1 MPWELP
7 KRKRGQSKS
16 SSGVGRLAVGG
27 VVVLGAA
34 GIITVGALSIRAAAT
49 SGSTTENDLVVPA
62 LIGTAVPL
70 LVLALGWLRLRRRMT
85 AIVLAFTLGLGTNVV
100 YLAHATPAAAV
111 TDNSGVFTFQS
122 TTPASAYGAG
132 YQNMVQ
138 HYTPSSGTATTCPPA
153 AGANWM
159 CTFNSDSY
167 SAGQSIPSG
176 STAQADL
183 YLENTNKVAFVGATV
198 AYIQNTASTTLNKP
212 SGLHTNDVMLAG
224 FGVRGGSGTTVT
236 APDATWN
243 ALTRIDNSTTIS
255 IVTFWHAVTNV
266 ASEPAS
272 YAFTFGGNV
281 KGGAGLGAYSGVD
294 NDAPIDQKAEQT
306 TPSGTSHTALSVT
319 TGAAN
324 TMLVTLH
331 GVAATSGGI
340 SGWTPPGGMTE
351 RVDSGSNTGSTASN
365 ALFEMN
371 DLLVAASGTAT
382 GAETATS
389 LASAV
394 GATKTITLKP
404 PATART
410 CTVTAAVKKQSPIWL
425 RSTATATVENG
436 NSISVNKPAG
446 AQQNDVLVMVVG
458 FNLSGTFTPPSN
470 FTEIDWTSFIWAGS
484 HVVGASDAG
493 PYTFSVVTA
502 KGMVAWIGAYAG
514 VDTANPV
521 DPTHPHTSTRGTSHS
536 TNTSTP
542 MSTANAYELVI
553 AAFQVQVDATWT
565 PPADMLEL
573 ADFKNATGKIV
584 TVGINH
590 ALQSQAGLPIVETAT
605 SSVSGSGTNL
615 IFALNPLSSNTTSL
629 GSTTVSVSSPSGPTL
644 LSTGALALASTNF
657 AAGDHLILDISVPD
671 DPNGCPAVR
680 VSYDSTGQPS
690 KLTIAATIVPEG
702 VLGLLLLA
710 PVLPLAARWWKR
722 RRP

>member
-1 MPWELP
+1 MEAETVV
-7 KRKRGQSKS
+7 RMR
-16 SSGVGRLAVGG
+16 VGG
-27 VVVLGAA
+27 VK
-34 GIITVGALSIRAAAT
+34 
-49 SGSTTENDLVVPA
+49 LVVVASMAGLALVGLGLRSFGIAESSGLASPLTEILPFVVGVWIPLFA
-62 LIGTAVPL
+62 LIYACMRNRVAV
-70 LVLALGWLRLRRRMT
+70 V
-85 AIVLAFTLGLGTNVV
+85 VLAFCVGLSVNVV
-100 YLAHATPAAAV
+100 FLTHATPAAAV

-183 YLENTNKVAFVGATV
+183 YLENTNKVAFVGATN
-198 AYIQNTASTTLNKP
+198 AFIQNTASTTLNKP

-224 FGVRGGSGTTVT
+224 FAVRGGSGTTIT

-243 ALTRIDNSTTIS
+243 AVTRIDNGTTIS

-272 YAFTFGGNV
+272 YVFTFGGSV
-281 KGGAGLGAYSGVD
+281 KGGAGLVAYSGVD
-294 NDAPIDQKAEQT
+294 NAAPIDQQAEQT

-340 SGWTPPGGMTE
+340 SGWTPPSGMTE
-351 RVDSGSNTGSTASN
+351 RVDSGSNTGSNASN

-394 GATKTITLKP
+394 GATKTITLKT

-458 FNLSGTFTPPSN
+458 FNLSGTFTPPTE

-484 HVVGASDAG
+484 HVVGASDPG

-502 KGMVAWIGAYAG
+502 KGMVAWIGAYVG

-521 DPTHPHTSTRGTSHS
+521 DPTHPHTSTSGTSHS

-573 ADFKNATGKIV
+573 ADFKNATGTIV

-644 LSTGALALASTNF
+644 VSTGAFALASTNF

-671 DPNGCPAVR
+671 DPNNCPAVR

>member
-1 MPWELP
+1 MTRRFTGFSVL
-7 KRKRGQSKS
+7 
-16 SSGVGRLAVGG
+16 VGLALLVVGG
-27 VVVLGAA
+27 RAMM
-34 GIITVGALSIRAAAT
+34 ITDSSPLVPRAALIIAFVFGLWIPMAVLLFAIRRQRIAT
-49 SGSTTENDLVVPA
+49 V
-62 LIGTAVPL
+62 
-70 LVLALGWLRLRRRMT
+70 
-85 AIVLAFTLGLGTNVV
+85 VLAFCVGLSVNVLF
-100 YLAHATPAAAV
+100 LAHATPAAAV

-132 YQNMVQ
+132 YLNMVQ

-159 CTFNSDSY
+159 CTFNSDSF

-176 STAQADL
+176 GTAQADL
-183 YLENTNKVAFVGATV
+183 YLENVNKVAFVGATV

-255 IVTFWHAVTNV
+255 IVTFWHSVTDA

-272 YAFTFGGNV
+272 YAFTFNGNV
-281 KGGAGLGAYSGVD
+281 KGGAGLVAYSGVD
-294 NDAPIDQKAEQT
+294 NAAPIDQQAQQT
-306 TPSGTSHTALSVT
+306 TPSGTTHAAPSVT

-331 GVAATSGGI
+331 TVAATAGGI
-340 SGWTPPGGMTE
+340 SGWTPPSGMTE
-351 RVDSGSNTGSTASN
+351 RVDSGSNTGSNASN

-371 DLLVAASGTAT
+371 DVLVAASGTAT

-425 RSTATATVENG
+425 RSVATGESTTTALTMNQPVGTQ
-436 NSISVNKPAG
+436 P
-446 AQQNDVLVMVVG
+446 NDVLVMVVAFTAG
-458 FNLSGTFTPPSN
+458 GTFTPPPE
-470 FTEIDWTSFIWAGS
+470 FTQFDWTSFIWAGW
-484 HVVGASDAG
+484 HVVGASDPG
-493 PYTFSVVTA
+493 PYTFNWVSPQS
-502 KGMVAWIGAYAG
+502 MIGWMGSYVG
-514 VDTANPV
+514 VDTASPA
-521 DPTHPHTSTRGTSHS
+521 DPAHPKTSTSGTSHS
-536 TNTSTP
+536 TNTNTP
-542 MSTANAYELVI
+542 MSTATPYEMLI
-553 AAFQVQVDATWT
+553 AAFQIQADAAWT
-565 PPADMLEL
+565 APADMLEV
-573 ADFKNATGKIV
+573 ADFKDSAALFV
-584 TVGINH
+584 TLGISD
-590 ALQSQAGLPIVETAT
+590 ALQPQATTSIVKTAT

-615 IFALNPLSSNTTSL
+615 IFALKPLSSNTTSL
-629 GSTTVSVSSPSGPTL
+629 GSTTVSISSPSGPTL
-644 LSTGALALASTNF
+644 VSTGPFALASTDF

-671 DPNGCPAVR
+671 DPNNCPAVR

-690 KLTIAATIVPEG
+690 KLTLATIVSEG
-702 VLGLLLLA
+702 IVGLLLLA
-710 PVLPLAARWWKR
+710 PALPLGLRSRKR

>member
-1 MPWELP
+1 M
-7 KRKRGQSKS
+7 RVRGVKLVVVASMAGLALVGLGLRSFGIAES
-16 SSGVGRLAVGG
+16 SRLASPLTEILAFVVGVWIPLFALIYACVRNRVA
-27 VVVLGAA
+27 VVVLAFC
-34 GIITVGALSIRAAAT
+34 VGLSV
-49 SGSTTENDLVVPA
+49 NLVF
-62 LIGTAVPL
+62 LT
-70 LVLALGWLRLRRRMT
+70 
-85 AIVLAFTLGLGTNVV
+85 
-100 YLAHATPAAAV
+100 HATPAAAV

-122 TTPASAYGAG
+122 TTPASAYAAG

-138 HYTPSSGTATTCPPA
+138 HYTPSSGTATTCPSA

-159 CTFNSDSY
+159 CTFNSDSF
-167 SAGQSIPSG
+167 SAGQTIPSG

-272 YAFTFGGNV
+272 YTFTFGGNV
-281 KGGAGLGAYSGVD
+281 KGGAGLVAYSGVD
-294 NDAPIDQKAEQT
+294 NAAPIDQQAEQT

-340 SGWTPPGGMTE
+340 SGWTPPSGMTE
-351 RVDSGSNTGSTASN
+351 RVDSGSNTGSNASN

-371 DLLVAASGTAT
+371 DLLIAASGTAT

-404 PATART
+404 PAIART
-410 CTVTAAVKKQSPIWL
+410 CTVAAAVKKQNPIWL

-458 FNLSGTFTPPSN
+458 FNLSGTFTPPAD

-484 HVVGASDAG
+484 HVVGASDPG

-502 KGMVAWIGAYAG
+502 KGMVAWIGAYVG

-521 DPTHPHTSTRGTSHS
+521 DPTHPHTSTSGTSHS

-573 ADFKNATGKIV
+573 ADFKNATGTIV

-590 ALQSQAGLPIVETAT
+590 ALQSQAGVPIVKTAT
-605 SSVSGSGTNL
+605 SSVSGSSTNL

-629 GSTTVSVSSPSGPTL
+629 GSTSVSVSSPSGPTL
-644 LSTGALALASTNF
+644 VSTGPFALAATDF
-657 AAGDHLILDISVPD
+657 ADGDHLILDISVPD
-671 DPNGCPAVR
+671 DPNNCPAVR

-690 KLTIAATIVPEG
+690 KLTLATSVSEG

-710 PVLPLAARWWKR
+710 PALPLGARWWKR
-722 RRP
+722 RRA

>member
-1 MPWELP
+1 MEAEAAV
-7 KRKRGQSKS
+7 RMR
-16 SSGVGRLAVGG
+16 VGG
-27 VVVLGAA
+27 VK
-34 GIITVGALSIRAAAT
+34 
-49 SGSTTENDLVVPA
+49 LVVVASMAGLALVGLGLRSFGIAESSGLASPLTEILPFVVGVWIPLFA
-62 LIGTAVPL
+62 LIYACMRNRVAV
-70 LVLALGWLRLRRRMT
+70 V
-85 AIVLAFTLGLGTNVV
+85 VLAFCVGLSVNVV
-100 YLAHATPAAAV
+100 FLAHATPAAAV

-183 YLENTNKVAFVGATV
+183 YLENTNKVAFVGATN
-198 AYIQNTASTTLNKP
+198 AFIQNTASTTLNKP

-224 FGVRGGSGTTVT
+224 FAVRGGSGTTIT

-243 ALTRIDNSTTIS
+243 AVTRIDNGTTIS

-272 YAFTFGGNV
+272 YVFTFGGSV
-281 KGGAGLGAYSGVD
+281 KGGAGLVAYSGVD
-294 NDAPIDQKAEQT
+294 NAAPIDQQAEQT

-351 RVDSGSNTGSTASN
+351 RVDSGSNTGSNASN

-410 CTVTAAVKKQSPIWL
+410 CTVTAAVKKQNPIWL

-446 AQQNDVLVMVVG
+446 AQENDVLVMVVG

-521 DPTHPHTSTRGTSHS
+521 DPTHPHTSTSGTSHS

-573 ADFKNATGKIV
+573 ADFKNATGTIV

-644 LSTGALALASTNF
+644 VSTGAFALASTNF

-671 DPNGCPAVR
+671 DPNNCPAVR

>member
-1 MPWELP
+1 MTRRFTGFSVL
-7 KRKRGQSKS
+7 
-16 SSGVGRLAVGG
+16 VGLALLVVGG
-27 VVVLGAA
+27 RAMM
-34 GIITVGALSIRAAAT
+34 ITDSSPLVPRAALIIAFVFGLWIPMAVLLFAIRRQRIAT
-49 SGSTTENDLVVPA
+49 V
-62 LIGTAVPL
+62 
-70 LVLALGWLRLRRRMT
+70 
-85 AIVLAFTLGLGTNVV
+85 VLAFCVGLSVNILF
-100 YLAHATPAAAV
+100 LAHATPAAAV

-183 YLENTNKVAFVGATV
+183 YLENTNKVAFVGATN
-198 AYIQNTASTTLNKP
+198 AFIQNTASTTLNKP

-224 FGVRGGSGTTVT
+224 FAVRGGSGTTIT

-243 ALTRIDNSTTIS
+243 AVTRIDNGTTIS

-272 YAFTFGGNV
+272 YVFTFGGSV
-281 KGGAGLGAYSGVD
+281 KGGAGLVAYSGVD
-294 NDAPIDQKAEQT
+294 NAAPIDQQAEQT

-340 SGWTPPGGMTE
+340 SGWTPPSGMTE
-351 RVDSGSNTGSTASN
+351 RVDSGSNTGSNASN

-446 AQQNDVLVMVVG
+446 AQENDVLVMVVG

-484 HVVGASDAG
+484 HVVGASDPG

-502 KGMVAWIGAYAG
+502 KGMVAWIGAYVG

-521 DPTHPHTSTRGTSHS
+521 DPTHPHTSTSGTSHS

-573 ADFKNATGKIV
+573 ADFKNATGTIV

-629 GSTTVSVSSPSGPTL
+629 GSTTVSITSPSGPTL
-644 LSTGALALASTNF
+644 VSTGPFALASTGF
-657 AAGDHLILDISVPD
+657 IGGDHLIIDISVPD
-671 DPNGCPAVR
+671 DPNNCPAVR
-680 VSYDSTGQPS
+680 VSYDSTATPS
-690 KLTIAATIVPEG
+690 KVTVALTVPES
-702 VLGLLLLA
+702 VAALVPLTLA
-710 PVLPLAARWWKR
+710 LPVAARWWKR

>member
-1 MPWELP
+1 MTRRGVTAAIAFLVAIALVGFFARSFGVAETSGPASSSAVIFAFVLGLWVPLFALIYACA
-7 KRKRGQSKS
+7 RKR
-16 SSGVGRLAVGG
+16 
-27 VVVLGAA
+27 VVV
-34 GIITVGALSIRAAAT
+34 V
-49 SGSTTENDLVVPA
+49 
-62 LIGTAVPL
+62 
-70 LVLALGWLRLRRRMT
+70 M
-85 AIVLAFTLGLGTNVV
+85 LAFCVGLSVNVV
-100 YLAHATPAAAV
+100 FLAHATPAAAV

-122 TTPASAYGAG
+122 TTPASAYVAG

-138 HYTPSSGTATTCPPA
+138 HYTPSSGTAMTCPPA

-159 CTFNSDSY
+159 CTLNSDSY
-167 SAGQSIPSG
+167 SAGQSIPNG

-183 YLENTNKVAFVGATV
+183 YLENVNRVAFVGAAV

-224 FGVRGGSGTTVT
+224 FAVRGGSGTAIT

-243 ALTRIDNSTTIS
+243 TVTRIDNGTTIS

-272 YAFTFGGNV
+272 YTFTFGGNV
-281 KGGAGLGAYSGVD
+281 KGGAGLVAYSGVD
-294 NDAPIDQKAEQT
+294 NAAPIDQQAEQT

-340 SGWTPPGGMTE
+340 SGWTPPSGMSE
-351 RVDSGSNTGSTASN
+351 RVDSGSNTGSNASN

-410 CTVTAAVKKQSPIWL
+410 CTITAVVKRQTPIWL

-446 AQQNDVLVMVVG
+446 AQENDVLVMVVG

-484 HVVGASDAG
+484 HVVGASDPG

-502 KGMVAWIGAYAG
+502 KGMVAWIGAYVG
-514 VDTANPV
+514 LDTANPV
-521 DPTHPHTSTRGTSHS
+521 DPTHPHASTSGTSHS

-573 ADFKNATGKIV
+573 ADFKNATGTIV

-605 SSVSGSGTNL
+605 SSVSGSSTNL

-644 LSTGALALASTNF
+644 VSTGPFALASTDF
-657 AAGDHLILDISVPD
+657 IGGDHLIIDISVPD
-671 DPNGCPAVR
+671 DPNNCPAVR
-680 VSYDSTGQPS
+680 VSYDSTATPS
-690 KLTIAATIVPEG
+690 KLTVALTVPES
-702 VLGLLLLA
+702 VAALVPLTLA
-710 PVLPLAARWWKR
+710 LPVAARWWKR

>member
-1 MPWELP
+1 MEAEAAV
-7 KRKRGQSKS
+7 RMR
-16 SSGVGRLAVGG
+16 VGG
-27 VVVLGAA
+27 VK
-34 GIITVGALSIRAAAT
+34 
-49 SGSTTENDLVVPA
+49 LVVVASMAGLALVGLGLRSFGIAESSGLASPLTEILPFVVGVWIPLFA
-62 LIGTAVPL
+62 LIYACMRNRVAV
-70 LVLALGWLRLRRRMT
+70 V
-85 AIVLAFTLGLGTNVV
+85 VLAFCVGLSVNVV
-100 YLAHATPAAAV
+100 FLAHATPAAAV

-183 YLENTNKVAFVGATV
+183 YLENTNKVAFVGATN
-198 AYIQNTASTTLNKP
+198 AFIQNTASTTLNKP

-224 FGVRGGSGTTVT
+224 FAVRGGSGTTIT

-243 ALTRIDNSTTIS
+243 AVTRIDNGTTIS

-272 YAFTFGGNV
+272 YTFTFNGNV
-281 KGGAGLGAYSGVD
+281 KGGAGLVAYSGVD
-294 NDAPIDQKAEQT
+294 NAAPIDQQAEQT

-351 RVDSGSNTGSTASN
+351 RVDSGSNTGSNASN

-446 AQQNDVLVMVVG
+446 AQENDVLVMVVG

-521 DPTHPHTSTRGTSHS
+521 DPTHPHTSTSGTSHS

-573 ADFKNATGKIV
+573 ADFKNATGTIV

-644 LSTGALALASTNF
+644 VSTGAFALASTNF

-671 DPNGCPAVR
+671 DPNNCPAVR